1 MSDDA
6 TARPRGITGPVPLGR
21 PGWSM
26 LASGADTNASF
37 ELYEERRDTAGG
49 PPPHVHREHE
59 ELFYV
64 LEGRYVFIRDRE
76 EIELAPGGSIVV
88 PRGTRHHF
96 RTLVE
101 PSRTLILIVPA
112 GLEGFF
118 RGMGDE
124 LAAGRTALEAM
135 TTLSRRYDSHPVD

>member
-1 MSDDA
+1 MDE
-6 TARPRGITGPVPLGR
+6 TTKPRRIASGGADLGR
-21 PGWSM
+21 PGWTL
-26 LASGADTNASF
+26 LAGGADTNAAF
-37 ELYEERRDTAGG
+37 ELFEERRDSAGG
-49 PPPHVHREHE
+49 PPPHVHRDHE

-76 EIELAPGGSIVV
+76 EIEVVPGGAVV
-88 PRGTRHHF
+88 IPRGTRHHF

-118 RGMGDE
+118 RGMGAE

-135 TTLSRRYDSHPVD
+135 ISLSDRFDSHPVD